1 MHISSDSMPTSAFSG
16 KILNKNY
23 FHWLASLFMVA
34 ESFGNCLGLVEGL
47 SGEARGEEVGN
58 RFLYGNKT
66 YHLAACFEYES
77 GVHALKQIYG

>member
-1 MHISSDSMPTSAFSG
+1 
-16 KILNKNY
+16 
-23 FHWLASLFMVA
+23 MVA

-66 YHLAACFEYES
+66 YHVAACFEYES